1 MAVYLKQKELKDP
14 ERYRKCGS
22 AAQLSFRLI
31 TAKISKHTWESEM
44 TGPGKF
50 CRDLEYREFTWSRTR
65 YSDCVPLW
73 W

>member
-50 CRDLEYREFTWSRTR
+50 CRDLQY
-65 YSDCVPLW
+65 
-73 W
+73 